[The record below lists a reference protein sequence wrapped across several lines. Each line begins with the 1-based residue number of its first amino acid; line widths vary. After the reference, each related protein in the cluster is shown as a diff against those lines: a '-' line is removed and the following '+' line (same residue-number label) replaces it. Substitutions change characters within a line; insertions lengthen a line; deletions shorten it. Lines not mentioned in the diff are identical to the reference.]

1 MKTELVNGFSVDTW
15 WDQQARVWITQ
26 ILDENE
32 FQQGEALFSGNR
44 TSAKF
49 DHQLAI
55 ATALELE
62 AE

>member
-15 WDQQARVWITQ
+15 WDRQSGIWITQ
-26 ILDENE
+26 ILDDEGN
-32 FQQGEALFSGNR
+32 QQGNALFAGNR

-55 ATALELE
+55 ADALELE
-62 AE
+62 MA